1 MADKS
6 EGGTVA
12 QADFARTLAALKRRG
27 SNVLLVG
34 PETAEGHGALCH
46 RLLGENVASRYRLLV
61 TDSRT
66 RTVQSCHES
75 SVSCSTHETP
85 TTRTIDYATAGAGAT
100 GERSGDHAP
109 LEALGT
115 DIAEAITAFDADADG
130 LEPAQ
135 LRVCF
140 DSLVSLLERH
150 AAEPVFRLLHMV
162 TARVSHVRGMGHYHV
177 PVTRDHDAV
186 SLLEPLFD
194 GIVEVRTRDG
204 AYDQRWHLQERET
217 TTEWLPV

>member
-34 PETAEGHGALCH
+34 LETVEGHGALCH

-75 SVSCSTHETP
+75 SESCSTHETP
-85 TTRTIDYATAGAGAT
+85 TTRTIDYATAGAG
-100 GERSGDHAP
+100 
-109 LEALGT
+109 
-115 DIAEAITAFDADADG
+115 
-130 LEPAQ
+130 
-135 LRVCF
+135 V
-140 DSLVSLLERH
+140 V
-150 AAEPVFRLLHMV
+150 AAG
-162 TARVSHVRGMGHYHV
+162 A
-177 PVTRDHDAV
+177 AV
-186 SLLEPLFD
+186 SYETVKNGLN
-194 GIVEVRTRDG
+194 
-204 AYDQRWHLQERET
+204 RESRAFFS
-217 TTEWLPV
+217 LDSV